1 MTILLE
7 VIAPLPES
15 WGICLS
21 CEMLMA
27 RANLDE
33 PPYARGL
40 EEYPPDWRADF
51 QRLSELVLDLSA
63 RYGDDLLIRLY
74 DPRSLSGLI
83 RALRYRVHRYPTFVL
98 DGRKVTSGW
107 EEERLEQ
114 ALQAAVVDQVA
125 ATPVPPG
132 S

>member
-1 MTILLE
+1 MPILLE
-7 VIAPLPES
+7 VITPLPES

-40 EEYPPDWRADF
+40 EEYPPDWKADF
-51 QRLSELVLDLSA
+51 RRLSKLVLDLSA

-74 DPRSLSGLI
+74 DPRSLPGLL
-83 RALRYRVHRYPTFVL
+83 RALRYRAHRYPTFVL
-98 DGRKVTSGW
+98 NGRQKFIGW
-107 EEERLEQ
+107 QTALLEQ
-114 ALQAAVVDQVA
+114 ALQAARAGQVEA
-125 ATPVPPG
+125 SPTPPG
-132 S
+132 G